1 MNPVIPPKRNR
12 KIQRDYDQEIYK
24 SRDTLLK
31 MLFFTLNAGAALQQ
45 DMRKTQNPF
54 LLQFIFGASLFGLIS
69 RDYTI

>member
-1 MNPVIPPKRNR
+1 
-12 KIQRDYDQEIYK
+12 
-24 SRDTLLK
+24 

>member
-1 MNPVIPPKRNR
+1 MIKRFT
-12 KIQRDYDQEIYK
+12 
-24 SRDTLLK
+24 SLDTLLK